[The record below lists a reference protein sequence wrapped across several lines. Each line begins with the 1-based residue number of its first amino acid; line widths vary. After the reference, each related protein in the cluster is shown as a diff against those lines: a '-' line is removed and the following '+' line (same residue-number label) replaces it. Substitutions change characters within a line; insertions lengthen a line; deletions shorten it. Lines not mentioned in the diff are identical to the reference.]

1 VFRNYFVGN
10 QVTGEGTGQDSA
22 EHQIDGLRQ
31 AHVELLQMRDAA
43 PELLQTL
50 HADAASA
57 LHAQDD
63 DTAPL
68 LQAQNDDTAPLLQR
82 QDDEAESSLQILDAD
97 TVVQC
102 SSFWHIQNGYCMPL

>member
-1 VFRNYFVGN
+1 MFRYYFVGN
-10 QVTGEGTGQDSA
+10 QVTGEGTGQASA

-50 HADAASA
+50 HADAALA
-57 LHAQDD
+57 LHTQGD
-63 DTAPL
+63 DT
-68 LQAQNDDTAPLLQR
+68 NPLLQR
-82 QDDEAESSLQILDAD
+82 QDGEAVSSLQMPDAD
-97 TVVQC
+97 TVAQC